1 MAFIN
6 PNQEYLNKF
15 WNELYVEMLSN
26 PDDHRTDV
34 QFCKDVD
41 ISRDTLWKWK
51 CKHRLSIYQEVQ
63 KRRNQYIQNFRNTLQ
78 RALAKKVELGD
89 TNAIKLGFQ
98 VIGDLVEKSEHRF
111 DGMEKTDKEKR
122 IQALLTE
129 IAKRDANWKRAS
141 EADTNS
147 SGPNPGTDTPDTGK

>member
-6 PNQEYLNKF
+6 PNQEYLMKF
-15 WNELYVEMLSN
+15 WCELYVEMLSN

-34 QFCKDVD
+34 EFCKNVD

-51 CKHRLSIYQEVQ
+51 CKHRLAIYHEVQ

-78 RALAKKVELGD
+78 RALAKKVEAGD

-98 VIGDLVEKSEHRF
+98 VIGDLIEKSEHRF
-111 DGMEKTDKEKR
+111 DGMEKTDKERR

-129 IAKRDANWKRAS
+129 IAKKDANWKRAN
-141 EADTNS
+141 EADAKLLGNE
-147 SGPNPGTDTPDTGK
+147 PGTDIPPSGG